1 MEEKK
6 LTMKD
11 YVIETPGAVLANID
25 RSKELTQS
33 LVDLYVKKDYKR
45 IIIVACGSSYNG
57 AICAKAFMHHV
68 LKKEVQVVAPLTFVN
83 YENDFTDDDF
93 IVVCSQSGR
102 STNSLEAI
110 ELIKSRGLPAIGITG
125 DVESDFKEDCD
136 LTVDWGVGIEKVGM
150 VTKGVVTLALYFML
164 FALEA
169 SEKQSLLTSDEVKGW
184 KDEMR
189 KAMDVHQQL
198 QTSSFAF
205 IEKHKKDLLSMKN
218 VWIISA
224 GTNLAT
230 GIEGA
235 LKIGESVKIHSTC
248 YEVEEFLHGPVF
260 PLNPDYT
267 VIAIDSNDKCRQRIH
282 DVYHAVKNVTD
293 RAYLI
298 TSAPVDDED
307 AITTS
312 IEVNELINPL
322 AYLAVCPLLAEFA
335 QQSLECKMHPL
346 YIHFREGVS
355 TKSRKKPWR
364 V

>member
-11 YVIETPGAVLANID
+11 YVIETPEAVLANID

-33 LVDLYVKKDYKR
+33 LVDLYVKKDFKR

-57 AICAKAFMHHV
+57 SICAKAFMHHV
-68 LKKEVQVVAPLTFVN
+68 LKKEVLVVAPFTFVN
-83 YENDFTDDDF
+83 YENEVTPDDF
-93 IVVCSQSGR
+93 VVVCSQSGR

-110 ELIKSRGLPAIGITG
+110 ELIKSKGITAIGITG

-150 VTKGVVTLALYFML
+150 VTKGVATLALYFML
-164 FALEA
+164 FAVEA
-169 SEKQSLLTSDEVKGW
+169 AHVQELLSEEEANDW

-189 KAMDVHQQL
+189 KAMDAHKEL
-198 QTSSFAF
+198 QASSFAF
-205 IEKHKKDLLSMKN
+205 IEKHQKELLSMKN
-218 VWIISA
+218 IWIISA

-235 LKIGESVKIHSTC
+235 LKIGESVKLHSTC

-282 DVYHAVKNVTD
+282 DVYNAVKNVTD
-293 RAYLI
+293 RAYLV
-298 TSAPVDDED
+298 TSAPVDDD
-307 AITTS
+307 KAITTS
-312 IEVNELINPL
+312 VELNELVNPL

-335 QQSLECKMHPL
+335 QQSLDTKMHPL
-346 YIHFREGVS
+346 YTHFRGAVS